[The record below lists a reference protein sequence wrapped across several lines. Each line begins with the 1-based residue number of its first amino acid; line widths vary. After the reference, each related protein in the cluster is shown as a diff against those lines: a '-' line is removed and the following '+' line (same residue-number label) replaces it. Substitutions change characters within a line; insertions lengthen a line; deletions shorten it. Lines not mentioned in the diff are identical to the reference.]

1 MQRMLFLLFQN
12 TQKNG
17 CLILYYR
24 EGSFSCGGS
33 TCYSENFL
41 LAKML
46 TGIEVK
52 EEMIKPFGYM
62 RSQGMVYFLIR
73 ARDSSTRTPLFLKT
87 EIFFST

>member
-46 TGIEVK
+46 TGSERRDDKAVRLHEVT
-52 EEMIKPFGYM
+52 GYGIFPHTSK
-62 RSQGMVYFLIR
+62 RLVLTYPNIFENG
-73 ARDSSTRTPLFLKT
+73 D
-87 EIFFST
+87 FFSLLE

>member
-33 TCYSENFL
+33 TCYSENFI

-52 EEMIKPFGYM
+52 EENCNGKKKRLFSFP
-62 RSQGMVYFLIR
+62 S
-73 ARDSSTRTPLFLKT
+73 DSERL
-87 EIFFST
+87 